1 MYTNGYICIYRE
13 GGGEICVCVCV
24 CKERSGMSLQL
35 HGRLTRKV
43 PTRIQMDMMV
53 YLISRL
59 CAVSLNSN
67 YSCCVY

>member
-1 MYTNGYICIYRE
+1 M
-13 GGGEICVCVCV
+13 CVCV